1 MATNFRSTH
10 CADLHAVKLRMYH
23 SGTQGD
29 LEEENR
35 QLRLAKQ
42 ALEASNLAHL
52 ARLQAHERTHAR
64 THART
69 QAGKHAHA
77 QSLPTFSRTRKCVR
91 SKVLSP
97 VDAGL
102 LYSSDVAGVALLPEN
117 HLGTHTHAL
126 AHTHMPRTSNFA
138 HPALYFVARDLLHS
152 LCMCMCVCV

>member
-52 ARLQAHERTHAR
+52 ARLQAHARTHAR
-64 THART
+64 THALR
-69 QAGKHAHA
+69 QA
-77 QSLPTFSRTRKCVR
+77 S
-91 SKVLSP
+91 
-97 VDAGL
+97 
-102 LYSSDVAGVALLPEN
+102 
-117 HLGTHTHAL
+117 THTLKASQPSRARASVFAAKSCL
-126 AHTHMPRTSNFA
+126 LLMLDYCTHLVLP
-138 HPALYFVARDLLHS
+138 VS
-152 LCMCMCVCV
+152 LSYLKII